1 MNVSLLA
8 TPSGPCFLVNCQDR
22 YGPLMRQIP
31 GARYVRGDDGW
42 RMPATRASS
51 AALGGIFGRGRL
63 EISDGALAKLQ
74 QLAQTGAT
82 LQGIKD
88 GSGTLNVHDERLFD
102 HQDTA
107 VDFLTLAGSALLA
120 DEMGLG
126 KTVESLV
133 AVDEIDGFPL
143 LIVCTNSMKYKW
155 KEECGVWLDDRKV
168 IVVEGSAAKRRKL
181 LDEQADV
188 YVINYE
194 SLRLHSQLAAFGSLV
209 KEGAPAELNRPWGTV
224 IADEVHK
231 AKSPKAKQTR
241 ALWRIAETAKHR
253 FGLTGTP
260 IVNDPDDL
268 WSVMHFV
275 CAEEWPARAR
285 FRDRYCVTNIG
296 WHGGLENI
304 GLNPTT
310 EREMRKFLD
319 PRYLRRT
326 KEVVGLKDHPVDIRR
341 IPLSTKQ
348 ERSYNQMRKHM
359 MTEIDGQM
367 LIASEPIVVSGRL
380 RQMASATPVLDD
392 EGNVVELAM
401 PSNKVTALLDIL
413 EEHQGQ
419 MVVYAESR
427 KLIELAAREV
437 EAAGF
442 TVGMVTGGQSP
453 EMRALTIERFQAKD
467 IDVVL
472 GTTGAGAEGI
482 TLTAAACMVF
492 LQESYSNVANKQSK
506 ARINRIGQAVTELQ
520 YIVLISD
527 GTIDEAVHAVCHE
540 KEGKLQQLVR
550 DPQWLEAAARGE
562 C

>member
-1 MNVSLLA
+1 MNVSLLE
-8 TPSGPCFLVNCQDR
+8 TPSGPCFLVDCSAR
-22 YGPLMRQIP
+22 FTPLMKQVP
-31 GARYVRGDDGW
+31 GARFVRGDDAW
-42 RMPATRASS
+42 RLPATRASS
-51 AALGGIFGRGRL
+51 AALGGIFGKGRL
-63 EISDGALAKLQ
+63 EISEGATAKLQ
-74 QLAQTGAT
+74 QLAEHGAL
-82 LQGIKD
+82 LQHIKE
-88 GSGTLNVHDERLFD
+88 GSVKAVEDERLFE
-102 HQDTA
+102 HQGPA
-107 VDFLTLAGSALLA
+107 VEFLTVAGSALLA

-133 AVDEIDGFPL
+133 AVEDLRAFPL

-168 IVVEGSAAKRRKL
+168 VVVEGSAAKRRKL
-181 LDEQADV
+181 LAEDADV

-194 SLRLHSQLAAFGSLV
+194 SLRLHSELAAFGSLV
-209 KEGAPAELNRPWGTV
+209 KEGAPAELNRPWGCV

-231 AKSPKAKQTR
+231 VKSPKAKQTR
-241 ALWRIAETAKHR
+241 ALWKIAETARHR

-275 CAEEWPARAR
+275 CAEEWPARSR
-285 FRDRYCVTNIG
+285 FRDRYCITNVG

-304 GLNPTT
+304 GLNPNT

-341 IPLSTKQ
+341 IPLSSKQ
-348 ERSYNQMRKHM
+348 ERAYNQMRKHM
-359 MTEIDGQM
+359 MTELDGKM
-367 LIASEPIVVSGRL
+367 LIASEPLVVSTRL

-392 EGNVVELAM
+392 EGKVTALTM

-413 EEHQGQ
+413 EEHSGQ

-427 KLIELAAREV
+427 KLIELAAAEV

-442 TVGMVTGGQSP
+442 SVGMVTGGQSP
-453 EMRALTIERFQAKD
+453 EMRALTIERFQEGS

-506 ARINRIGQAVTELQ
+506 ARINRIGQEVTELQ

-527 GTIDEAVHAVCHE
+527 GTIDEAVHAVCHD

-550 DPQWLEAAARGE
+550 DPLWLEAASRGE
-562 C
+562 V